1 MKLFMFVAISILS
14 TSVFAQSNSTIK
26 VDYCKKLAQSVAEG
40 IVKTAFPAQKVAT
53 SKTKVVLLDSIG
65 NDQDFSRENIYDVNV
80 GNDAKGIV
88 YKIQVIQD
96 GKSCEFV
103 NANRGFGNG

>member
-1 MKLFMFVAISILS
+1 MKLLIVIVVSILS
-14 TSVFAQSNSTIK
+14 TSVFAQSHSTIK
-26 VDYCKKLAQSVAEG
+26 VDYCKKTAQSVAES
-40 IVKTAFPAQKVAT
+40 IVKAAFPNQKVAS
-53 SKTKVVLLDSIG
+53 SKTKVTLLDSTG

-80 GNDAKGIV
+80 GNDVKGIV
-88 YKIQVIQD
+88 YKVLVIQD